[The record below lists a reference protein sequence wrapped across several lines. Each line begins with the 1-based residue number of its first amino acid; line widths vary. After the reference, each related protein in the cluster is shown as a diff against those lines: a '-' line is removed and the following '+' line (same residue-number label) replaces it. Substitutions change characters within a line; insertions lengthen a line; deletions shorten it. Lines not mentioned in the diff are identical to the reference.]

1 MLLSVILRLANNSN
15 MYILFPLLSLSCI
28 LSLHKCSIGLIKKKN
43 SANSEDAP
51 NQNSAQSNLTPTDN
65 EGERRS
71 IGKDLKY

>member
-51 NQNSAQSNLTPTDN
+51 NYYSAQSNLTPTDI

-71 IGKDLKY
+71 IGKD